1 VLRAYL
7 ARTINSMLGHD
18 SARPLEP
25 EQSLADLGVDSLA
38 SIQLAEQLARDLE
51 VSVPVRALLDSTIE
65 SLASTIGA
73 RLA

>member
-1 VLRAYL
+1 
-7 ARTINSMLGHD
+7 
-18 SARPLEP
+18 
-25 EQSLADLGVDSLA
+25 LA
-38 SIQLAEQLARDLE
+38 SIQLAEQLARDLG